1 MRVLHLIDPSGPGG
15 GACTLKLAADVLAS
29 APEVHHVLLVIGNAR
44 HAAQARRC
52 GLEPRGRL
60 GAPLN
65 RPALALGALRGLLR
79 SEERTSGSYDLVHA
93 WTLTSAVAALR
104 AGARRVLVTAAAAVP
119 LDHADRRRLRRA
131 EVLGLGPG
139 AVRRLAAAGVP
150 VRGALPAV
158 ADRGAID
165 FDQRPL
171 LRQEWG
177 ADETCFVVGLLGD
190 PPGAADGES
199 AISAAGRAALAGRD
213 VRLILHHE
221 SAPPGGMRRWLRKLR
236 LGHLV
241 VADDRMGEP
250 WRVAAGL
257 DAAIFAPRRAP
268 VRGAARWW
276 SPPGLRDPWRA
287 TMPPTLLPLAWAMAA
302 GVPVIGARVEGLEEF
317 LDDGANA
324 LLHVPGDFNAA
335 SAAILD
341 LFGDHALRRRLGAAA
356 RRRIEGLRPESAA
369 AQLIDAYW
377 GGVGSAIADA
387 NAPRRRIRLQSQM
400 TARRPQ

>member
-29 APEVHHVLLVIGNAR
+29 TPEVHHEVLVIGNGR
-44 HAAQARRC
+44 HVAQARRC
-52 GLEPRGRL
+52 GLEPRGRM

-65 RPALALGALRGLLR
+65 RPGLALGALRGLLR
-79 SEERTSGSYDLVHA
+79 SEERDSGSYDFVHA
-93 WTLTSAVAALR
+93 WTLTSAGAALR
-104 AGARRVLVTAAAAVP
+104 AGARRVLVTAAAAAP
-119 LDHADRRRLRRA
+119 LDHADRGRLRRA
-131 EVLGLGPG
+131 EVIGLGPG
-139 AVRRLAAAGVP
+139 AARRLAAAGVP
-150 VRGALPAV
+150 VRGALPVV

-177 ADETCFVVGLLGD
+177 VDETCFVVGLLGD
-190 PPGAADGES
+190 PPGAADGEF

-221 SAPPGGMRRWLRKLR
+221 SAPPGGMRRWLRKLC

-250 WRVAAGL
+250 WRAAAGL
-257 DAAIFAPRRAP
+257 DAAIFAPRRIPA
-268 VRGAARWW
+268 RGVARWW
-276 SPPGLRDPWRA
+276 SPPGLGDPWR
-287 TMPPTLLPLAWAMAA
+287 TTTPPTLLPLAWAMAA
-302 GVPVIGARVEGLEEF
+302 GLPVIASRVEGLEEL
-317 LDDGANA
+317 LDDGASA

-341 LFGDHALRRRLGAAA
+341 LFSDQALRRRLGAAA
-356 RRRIEGLRPESAA
+356 RRRVEGWRPESAA
-369 AQLIDAYW
+369 AQFLDAYW

-387 NAPRRRIRLQSQM
+387 RAPHRRIRVQSHM